1 METLISYKNSYSDFK
16 QSYQVQLEHAKGQLK
31 YGIRYGENYRLPLD
45 EKKVVFYLSNNDQRM
60 ECLLKVME
68 AFVKFNLDQ
77 EYTIKVIFG
86 AKLDKNLIPKA
97 FQKYIEHPSDA
108 EAQEDLATAK
118 YLLSGESLPKYFVR
132 KEGQNVIRFFD
143 EFHKEENN
151 RLELAQNKLSWL
163 INSTFVFTEDA
174 KSAEY
179 LSDNPYFME
188 LQGKVEQFSEN
199 IIRSKEEIIDHILN
213 RKIEDVKSDKEHILI
228 FVSAWKDEELEER
241 YLRLITDNM
250 NYDQKDVI
258 LVMKRPE
265 DGYKE
270 DIVQHLNEHVRII
283 YRQGTFPCS
292 AAEYIDVQYLLK
304 NFDSFEDVEKA
315 YGHLNTQVIQR
326 ETKRLF
332 GDRLFHDV
340 IYIGAHSALWTIL
353 AGCVEAKNRLRIQYT
368 DLVIDDQEA
377 ITESKKRAFSN
388 RMELYQLAF
397 DKIVFPNLRYKE
409 QAIER
414 EYVKAEKACY
424 FEFPTKINLEND
436 KKYENISYL
445 GNLYFIG
452 SRFEYEYGGVRLD
465 LFPIPEE
472 GKLKYITNAEICD
485 ESELLEMFTK
495 MQEKDSQLVLYGET
509 AAKIRE
515 TAKQFGVEDQMLLIE
530 KERLDFSDQME
541 KYLDSFDGYLYVGN
555 ESSYCPIRAGME
567 LLGKDIFVM
576 EDGIIKKDEK
586 KQFKDERSFEEFRMK
601 KWDDFL

>member
-163 INSTFVFTEDA
+163 INSTFVFTKDA

-188 LQGKVEQFSEN
+188 LQGKVEQFSED

-377 ITESKKRAFSN
+377 ITEAKKRAFSN

-445 GNLYFIG
+445 GNQYFIG
-452 SRFEYEYGGVRLD
+452 SRFEYEYGGIRLD

-472 GKLKYITNAEICD
+472 GKVKYIANAEICD
-485 ESELLEMFTK
+485 ENELLEMFTK
-495 MQEKDSQLVLYGET
+495 IQEKDS
-509 AAKIRE
+509 
-515 TAKQFGVEDQMLLIE
+515 
-530 KERLDFSDQME
+530 
-541 KYLDSFDGYLYVGN
+541 
-555 ESSYCPIRAGME
+555 
-567 LLGKDIFVM
+567 
-576 EDGIIKKDEK
+576 
-586 KQFKDERSFEEFRMK
+586 
-601 KWDDFL
+601 

>member
-45 EKKVVFYLSNNDQRM
+45 EKKVVFYLNNNDQRM

-377 ITESKKRAFSN
+377 ITEAKKRAFSN

-445 GNLYFIG
+445 GNQYFIG
-452 SRFEYEYGGVRLD
+452 SRFEYEYGGIRLD

-472 GKLKYITNAEICD
+472 GKVKYIANAEICD
-485 ESELLEMFTK
+485 ENELLEMFTK

>member
-377 ITESKKRAFSN
+377 ITEAKKRAFSN

-445 GNLYFIG
+445 GNQYFIG
-452 SRFEYEYGGVRLD
+452 SRFEYEYGGIRLD

-472 GKLKYITNAEICD
+472 GKVKYIANAEICD
-485 ESELLEMFTK
+485 ENELLEMFTK
-495 MQEKDSQLVLYGET
+495 MQEKHSQLVLYGET

>member
-377 ITESKKRAFSN
+377 ITEAKKRAFSN

-414 EYVKAEKACY
+414 EYVKAEKAC
-424 FEFPTKINLEND
+424 
-436 KKYENISYL
+436 
-445 GNLYFIG
+445 
-452 SRFEYEYGGVRLD
+452 
-465 LFPIPEE
+465 
-472 GKLKYITNAEICD
+472 
-485 ESELLEMFTK
+485 
-495 MQEKDSQLVLYGET
+495 
-509 AAKIRE
+509 
-515 TAKQFGVEDQMLLIE
+515 
-530 KERLDFSDQME
+530 
-541 KYLDSFDGYLYVGN
+541 
-555 ESSYCPIRAGME
+555 
-567 LLGKDIFVM
+567 
-576 EDGIIKKDEK
+576 
-586 KQFKDERSFEEFRMK
+586 
-601 KWDDFL
+601 

>member
-377 ITESKKRAFSN
+377 ITEAKKRAFSN

-397 DKIVFPNLRYKE
+397 DKIEFPNLRYKE

-445 GNLYFIG
+445 GNQYFIG
-452 SRFEYEYGGVRLD
+452 SRFEYEYGGIRLD

-472 GKLKYITNAEICD
+472 GKVKYIANAEICD
-485 ESELLEMFTK
+485 ENELLEMFTK

>member
-97 FQKYIEHPSDA
+97 FQIYIEHPSDA

-163 INSTFVFTEDA
+163 INSTFVFTKDA

-188 LQGKVEQFSEN
+188 LQGKVEQFSED

-377 ITESKKRAFSN
+377 ITEAKKRAFSN

-445 GNLYFIG
+445 GNQYFIG
-452 SRFEYEYGGVRLD
+452 SRFEYEYGGIRLD

-472 GKLKYITNAEICD
+472 GKVKYIANAEICD
-485 ESELLEMFTK
+485 ENELLEMFTK
-495 MQEKDSQLVLYGET
+495 IQEKDSQLVLYGET

-515 TAKQFGVEDQMLLIE
+515 TAKQFGVEDQLLLIE